1 MTQGTAGA
9 VDAIRHACIDHLAVA
24 LPTLLRKNRQATCTM
39 WLIYNTLYIY
49 IMEFFAKQPKLK
61 CTMAGLL
68 YREKIYE
75 KMSVPPTATL
85 LRFPGPPAACQQKS
99 TAAWEE
105 KHHGL
110 ICRTAS
116 VGTVLRLCQ
125 VSDPEECLLCLGFL
139 PQFFWVQHI
148 AGYQFLPP
156 LYVVE
161 ADGTLEFGGLI
172 IFEVLGISG
181 LFRHTLTMT
190 YIYIVEI
197 KPNVQAFSKD
207 TTNSN
212 DQNETQFACVRA
224 LTLSMVSEAFSKARM

>member
-1 MTQGTAGA
+1 
-9 VDAIRHACIDHLAVA
+9 
-24 LPTLLRKNRQATCTM
+24 
-39 WLIYNTLYIY
+39 
-49 IMEFFAKQPKLK
+49 MEFFAKQPKLK
-61 CTMAGLL
+61 CISTMAGLL

-181 LFRHTLTMT
+181 PVPAYPYNDLHLH
-190 YIYIVEI
+190 VEI

-212 DQNETQFACVRA
+212 DQNETQFACVPA

>member
-24 LPTLLRKNRQATCTM
+24 LPTLLRKTGRQLAQCGSYTTHC
-39 WLIYNTLYIY
+39 IY

-61 CTMAGLL
+61 CISTMAGLL

-110 ICRTAS
+110 ICRWS
-116 VGTVLRLCQ
+116 HLSVLRLCQ
-125 VSDPEECLLCLGFL
+125 VSDPEECLLCLEFL
-139 PQFFWVQHI
+139 PQWSN
-148 AGYQFLPP
+148 
-156 LYVVE
+156 
-161 ADGTLEFGGLI
+161 TL
-172 IFEVLGISG
+172 
-181 LFRHTLTMT
+181 
-190 YIYIVEI
+190 
-197 KPNVQAFSKD
+197 QD
-207 TTNSN
+207 TN
-212 DQNETQFACVRA
+212 FCH
-224 LTLSMVSEAFSKARM
+224 LSMLLKLMELWNLGG

>member
-1 MTQGTAGA
+1 M
-9 VDAIRHACIDHLAVA
+9 
-24 LPTLLRKNRQATCTM
+24 
-39 WLIYNTLYIY
+39 
-49 IMEFFAKQPKLK
+49 
-61 CTMAGLL
+61 
-68 YREKIYE
+68 
-75 KMSVPPTATL
+75 
-85 LRFPGPPAACQQKS
+85 
-99 TAAWEE
+99 
-105 KHHGL
+105 
-110 ICRTAS
+110 
-116 VGTVLRLCQ
+116 
-125 VSDPEECLLCLGFL
+125 
-139 PQFFWVQHI
+139 VQHI

-181 LFRHTLTMT
+181 PVPAYPYNDLHLH
-190 YIYIVEI
+190 VEI